1 MNLKENLLVTVSEEC
16 AEVQQAV
23 SKMLRFGYSSEN
35 TNAIMYEFYQ
45 LCAMI
50 EMCQAENILPEL
62 SDKEQAEIMENKKE
76 KVRHY
81 QNISRT
87 RGTLEEVTG

>member
-23 SKMLRFGYSSEN
+23 SKALRFGYSSEN
-35 TNAIMYEFYQ
+35 TNEIVREFYQ

-50 EMCQAENILPEL
+50 EMCQAEGILPVL
-62 SDKEQAEIMENKKE
+62 SDKEQAEIISEKKQ
-76 KVRHY
+76 KVRVF
-81 QNISRT
+81 QDVSWTI
-87 RGTLEEVTG
+87 GTLKE

>member
-35 TNAIMYEFYQ
+35 KNEIMREFYQ

-50 EMCQAENILPEL
+50 EMCQAENILPVL
-62 SDKEQAEIMENKKE
+62 STNERDKIISEKKQ
-76 KVRHY
+76 KAQHY
-81 QNISRT
+81 QKLSRVI
-87 RGTLEEVTG
+87 GTLEEDNL

>member
-23 SKMLRFGYSSEN
+23 SKALRFGCSCEN
-35 TNAIMYEFYQ
+35 TSAIMYEFYQ

-50 EMCQAENILPEL
+50 EMCQAEGVLPVL
-62 SDKEQAEIMENKKE
+62 SDKEQAEIISEKKQ
-76 KVRHY
+76 KVRVF
-81 QNISRT
+81 QDVSWTI
-87 RGTLEEVTG
+87 GTLEE

>member
-23 SKMLRFGYSSEN
+23 SKALRFGYSSEN
-35 TNAIMYEFYQ
+35 TNEIMYEFYQ

-50 EMCQAENILPEL
+50 EMCQAEGILPVL
-62 SDKEQAEIMENKKE
+62 SDKEQAEIISEKKQ
-76 KVRHY
+76 KVRVF
-81 QNISRT
+81 QDVSWTI
-87 RGTLEEVTG
+87 GTLKE